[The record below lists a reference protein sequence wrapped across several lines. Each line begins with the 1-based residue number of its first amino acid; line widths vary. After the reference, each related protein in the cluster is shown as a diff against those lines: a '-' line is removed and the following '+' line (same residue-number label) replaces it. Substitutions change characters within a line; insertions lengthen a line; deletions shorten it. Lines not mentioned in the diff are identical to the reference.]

1 MKITRL
7 EGIKSNL
14 LLCNS
19 TQIFKATG
27 SNQNIGTYAYAS
39 VNDVQVPSITSANG
53 LYVIVFDEYLNRLET
68 RRFNLL
74 ASSPSGRRDIDFI
87 NYMGTLPPRRYY
99 MMVTNGVIGHTNQ
112 LDVFFSEFL
121 KTSMWGTMWNT
132 YESIFGSVQSAPVSF
147 SCIGNTELGIT
158 HQSYALHQEA
168 SVTANISEY
177 DKFAVTGYG
186 LPLYEIENQQFNS
199 TFSNHLITDL
209 GGAKALCCSFRYNN
223 AVNNNDIF
231 IRKIYQDNSTA
242 DVVIPTNIGKLN
254 KSVQYH
260 INLEDNVKWV
270 RVYCRNVK
278 IYYAS
283 ISKANSGTISNNPVS
298 SISKRGKGVSVRDTR
313 FSMNGYD
320 FENSTHLA
328 NFSSNSNV
336 EATLPNTEIIDGV
349 SMRSFNYNGTYMSDF
364 IEVDHASD
372 YYFGMFVKRTVNTNA
387 PTFVRLYAYDDS
399 YNPVDTISLLTQ
411 SSNTNIDLGDFTLD
425 SNDVAYQEYYL
436 LSSKQ
441 TVNNIDNASFLLNGV
456 HGSLSTGGL
465 SANINNV
472 NDIAIMTPQVKYI
485 KIELSSS
492 ISNEYISPN
501 FDKIRFSLTKD
512 SRYLGNI
519 TEN

>member
-7 EGIKSNL
+7 EGITSNL
-14 LLCNS
+14 LLCN
-19 TQIFKATG
+19 TLQVIKASA
-27 SNQNIGTYAYAS
+27 SNQNVGTYALAS
-39 VNDVQVPSITSANG
+39 VNDEQIPSITSSNG
-53 LYVIVFDEYLNRLET
+53 LYVVVFDEDLNRLET

-74 ASSPSGRRDIDFI
+74 STSPSGRKDIDFI
-87 NYMGTLPPRRYY
+87 NFMGTLPPRRYFV
-99 MMVTNGVIGHTNQ
+99 MVTNGEIGHTLQ
-112 LDVFFSEFL
+112 LDNFFSDFL
-121 KTSMWGTMWNT
+121 KCETWGTAWNM
-132 YESIFGSVQSAPVSF
+132 YESIYGTTQSAPISF
-147 SCIGNTELGIT
+147 ACFGNTELGVT
-158 HQSYALHQEA
+158 HQSYALNQEA
-168 SVTANISEY
+168 SITANISDY
-177 DKFAVTGYG
+177 DKFAMTGYG
-186 LPLYEIENQQFNS
+186 LPLYEIFNQQYSS
-199 TFSNHLITDL
+199 TFSTYQITDL
-209 GGAKALCCSFRYNN
+209 DHAKALCCSFRYKG

-231 IRKIYQDNSTA
+231 IRKVYQDNSTS
-242 DVVIPTNIGKLN
+242 DVIIPTNAGELN
-254 KSVQYH
+254 KSTQYN
-260 INLEDNVKWV
+260 IALEDNVTTV
-270 RVYCRNVK
+270 EVSCRNVF

-283 ISKANSGTISNNPVS
+283 ITKANSGSISNPVS

-336 EATLPNTEIIDGV
+336 ESSLPNTEIIDGV
-349 SMRSFNYNGTYMSDF
+349 SMRSFTYNGTYMSDF

-387 PTFVRLYAYDDS
+387 PTYVKLYAYDDS

-411 SSNTNIDLGDFTLD
+411 STNTNIDLGDFTLD
-425 SNDVAYQEYYL
+425 NNDVAYQEYYL

-456 HGSLSTGGL
+456 YGSLSTGGL